1 MTDKPKFGVV
11 SNLPVKPQQTVPERL
26 RALADQIDAG
36 EYGAVEDC
44 ILIWAGDRTTADCG
58 DLSASE
64 AHFLLSITTRQI
76 LDNALFGALEDG
88 L

>member
-11 SNLPVKPQQTVPERL
+11 SSLPVKPKQTVPERL

-36 EYGAVEDC
+36 EYGAQE
-44 ILIWAGDRTTADCG
+44 
-58 DLSASE
+58 E
-64 AHFLLSITTRQI
+64 
-76 LDNALFGALEDG
+76 G